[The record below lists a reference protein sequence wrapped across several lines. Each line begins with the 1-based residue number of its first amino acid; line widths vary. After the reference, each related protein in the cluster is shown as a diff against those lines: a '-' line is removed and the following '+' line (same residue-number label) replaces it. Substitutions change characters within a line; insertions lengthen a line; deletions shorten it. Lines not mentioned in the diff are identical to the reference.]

1 MAASA
6 PPASHRRQHRYR
18 VAVLHWRLQPAEE
31 THVFVVEVDVDEA
44 PQPGS
49 VHQALAQPAVPG
61 VKVAEE
67 FGEGGAGTLDR
78 LGAIGVGAQDGRD
91 TDLDG
96 HERRS
101 WVWHLSASA
110 GGCAP
115 IAPTGRPGGS
125 FRSRARRLRGDP
137 DLLLGYRAV
146 HDAERAELH
155 LVRVAGRNKYIV
167 RARLTRVGD
176 VRAGGIG

>member
-6 PPASHRRQHRYR
+6 PPASHRRQHRHR
-18 VAVLHWRLQPAEE
+18 VAVLHRRLQPAEE
-31 THVFVVEVDVDEA
+31 THVFVVDVDVDEA

-67 FGEGGAGTLDR
+67 FGERGTGTLDR
-78 LGAIGVGAQDGRD
+78 LGATGVGAQDGRD

-101 WVWHLSASA
+101 WVWAFV
-110 GGCAP
+110 GKCG
-115 IAPTGRPGGS
+115 
-125 FRSRARRLRGDP
+125 RLRLPELQPATLGDHSGP
-137 DLLLGYRAV
+137 EPAAAATIRTSSSVTAPSTMRN
-146 HDAERAELH
+146 ERNSTSSGS
-155 LVRVAGRNKYIV
+155 RVE
-167 RARLTRVGD
+167 TST
-176 VRAGGIG
+176 

>member
-6 PPASHRRQHRYR
+6 PPASHRRQHRHR
-18 VAVLHWRLQPAEE
+18 VAVLHRRLQPAEE

-49 VHQALAQPAVPG
+49 FHQALAQAAVPG

-67 FGEGGAGTLDR
+67 FGEGGTGTLDR
-78 LGAIGVGAQDGRD
+78 LGATGVGAQDGRD

-101 WVWHLSASA
+101 WVWALKRAA
-110 GGCAP
+110 AAP

-125 FRSRARRLRGDP
+125 
-137 DLLLGYRAV
+137 
-146 HDAERAELH
+146 
-155 LVRVAGRNKYIV
+155 
-167 RARLTRVGD
+167 
-176 VRAGGIG
+176 